1 MDQSDSA
8 PSAPADSMSQ
18 AQELVQRISE
28 LLAADE
34 FQQALDLFN
43 TLHPADQATLLS
55 EQGDEEQQRLLEAI
69 APESS
74 ARILSHLEP
83 EDAVEVLSD
92 VEAADLSDI
101 LDEARP
107 EVAADILESLPEE
120 QSSETLE
127 GMEEAK
133 DVIPLLD
140 YPEESAGG
148 VMTPEYLSVR
158 EDMTADMALD
168 TLRILGPDAERV
180 TSIFIVDPAGRLR
193 GLLSITRLALARGSS
208 LVQDL
213 MDPNVISVTSQTDQ
227 EECACLM
234 ERYDLSYLPVQDME
248 SRLVGVILI
257 DDVVDVLE
265 EEATEDMYKIA
276 GIGRERVFGPL
287 RSSVRRRVPWLYLNL
302 NLATTLIAA
311 GVIALYESTIAE
323 MVTLAVFL
331 PVIAGQGGIAGT
343 QTLTLVV
350 RSMALGDLPR
360 RRGLRLM
367 AREVSLGAAHG
378 LLLGVAIGVLAALWK
393 GNAMLGVV
401 VGVAMAVNMVVAGLA
416 GGAMPLV
423 LRRLRLDPALVS
435 WFWCV
440 TITSLRWIGAR
451 QTATSQVIEDR
462 HEARVAA
469 PLPNRARTV
478 AWANRARIL
487 QGRASNSQEVL
498 MEQEETYV
506 GIDVAKAQVDVA
518 IRPADDRWR
527 VSHDEAGIRQL
538 VSRLKTLEPVMVL
551 LEASGGLELPLVAA
565 LAAEAVP
572 VVVVNPRQVRDFAK
586 ATGKLAKTDSLD
598 AAVLAHFAEVV
609 RPPVRPLRDAE
620 TQALNSLVARRH
632 QVMTML
638 VSEKNRLSSAT
649 VAVRPRIEAHIAW
662 LEGELDDLDEGLRQ
676 TLRHSPVWREKDD
689 LLRSV
694 PGVGERLS
702 TTLLAYL
709 PELGTLDRRQVAALV
724 GVAPFSRDSGT
735 LRGKRTVWGGR
746 ARIRA
751 ALYMGA
757 LVASRHNPVIRD
769 FYRRLLAAGKPKKLA
784 LTACMRK
791 LLVILNSMLKHG
803 LPWRDL
809 TPKVAGHCS

>member
-120 QSSETLE
+120 QSRETLE

-148 VMTPEYLSVR
+148 VMSPEYLSVR

-227 EECACLM
+227 EECARLM

-287 RSSVRRRVPWLYLNL
+287 RSSVRRRVPWLYL

-423 LRRLRLDPALVS
+423 LRRLRLDPALSSAV
-435 WFWCV
+435 FV
-440 TITSLRWIGAR
+440 TTIT
-451 QTATSQVIEDR
+451 
-462 HEARVAA
+462 
-469 PLPNRARTV
+469 
-478 AWANRARIL
+478 
-487 QGRASNSQEVL
+487 
-498 MEQEETYV
+498 
-506 GIDVAKAQVDVA
+506 DVAGFL
-518 IRPADDRWR
+518 IFL
-527 VSHDEAGIRQL
+527 G
-538 VSRLKTLEPVMVL
+538 
-551 LEASGGLELPLVAA
+551 
-565 LAAEAVP
+565 LAA
-572 VVVVNPRQVRDFAK
+572 
-586 ATGKLAKTDSLD
+586 SL
-598 AAVLAHFAEVV
+598 L
-609 RPPVRPLRDAE
+609 
-620 TQALNSLVARRH
+620 
-632 QVMTML
+632 
-638 VSEKNRLSSAT
+638 
-649 VAVRPRIEAHIAW
+649 I
-662 LEGELDDLDEGLRQ
+662 
-676 TLRHSPVWREKDD
+676 
-689 LLRSV
+689 
-694 PGVGERLS
+694 
-702 TTLLAYL
+702 
-709 PELGTLDRRQVAALV
+709 
-724 GVAPFSRDSGT
+724 
-735 LRGKRTVWGGR
+735 
-746 ARIRA
+746 
-751 ALYMGA
+751 
-757 LVASRHNPVIRD
+757 
-769 FYRRLLAAGKPKKLA
+769 
-784 LTACMRK
+784 
-791 LLVILNSMLKHG
+791 
-803 LPWRDL
+803 
-809 TPKVAGHCS
+809 